1 MSMSALD
8 LRQLRVFL
16 AVARHGGF
24 TAAQQELNLSSS
36 AISTYMSQLEEKL
49 GFVICL
55 RGRGGFRLTEKGEAL
70 HREALRLFDEM
81 SLFERYTDA
90 LKGDLTGTL
99 NVGLID
105 STVSERALSMADCIG
120 AFTQKHVGVHINLS
134 IHGPRELQN
143 GVLENRLDV
152 AIGAFYNPANGLIYQ
167 PLYREQHW
175 LYCSDRHSLFRETDV
190 TIERVSE
197 QRMVGRGY
205 WSQAELARQG
215 LKQSAATVESMEAQ
229 LILILSG
236 GYLGYLPEHYAA
248 SWVEQGRLR
257 AMKRA
262 SFGYQ
267 APFSMIVR
275 RGRSREPL
283 IQSFRELVRS
293 SVTSPL
299 R

>member
-16 AVARHGGF
+16 AVVRHGGF

-81 SLFERYTDA
+81 TLFERYTDA

-175 LYCSDRHSLFRETDV
+175 LYCSDRHPLFSETDV

-257 AMKRA
+257 AMQRA

-283 IQSFRELVRS
+283 IQSFRDLVRC